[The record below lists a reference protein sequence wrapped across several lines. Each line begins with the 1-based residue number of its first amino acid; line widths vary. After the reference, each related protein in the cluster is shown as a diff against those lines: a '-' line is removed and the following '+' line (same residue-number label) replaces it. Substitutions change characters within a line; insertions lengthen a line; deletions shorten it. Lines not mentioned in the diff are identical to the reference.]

1 MCHQILKRMLKNKIK
16 TIFILLALTVIS
28 CAKRGSIS
36 GGLKDT
42 IAPVLKA
49 SFPKNLSVNF
59 KAKEINLTFDE
70 YVKLKNV
77 AKQLIISPPMK
88 YNPEVSPMT
97 PSKMITIKIK
107 DTLQENTTYSFN
119 FGQSIEDNN
128 EGNPY
133 NQFQYVFSTGSYI
146 DSLKVG
152 GTIKDALNKK
162 EDSFVSVM
170 LYEVNNKF
178 TDSAVY
184 KSVPR
189 YITNTLDSL
198 KTFKIENVKA
208 GKYLLVAMKDENS
221 NNKFNPKK
229 DKIGFRKQLVTI
241 PNDSLFELK
250 LFKEV
255 LAFKTYKPVP
265 TTGNKLLLGYEGD
278 SKNLKVVLK
287 KGNEIIPTIVTKFPA
302 KDSIQV
308 WYRPIKSDSLS
319 LAIANGN
326 YNKSYT
332 FKKTEQKKDTLS
344 FSPKT
349 SLGLSKLDQ
358 FTIYSSRPLVKFDE
372 SKIKVTDKDSVNVKF
387 STSYDVYTQ
396 ELKFDIP
403 KEPLQRYKF
412 HLLPGALTDYIDQ
425 KNDTLSYKVTTKNT
439 TDYGNLRVNLTN
451 VKQFPVIVQLTNE
464 KGDVLASEYSDK
476 ATSVDFMFLEPAKFT
491 LRVIY
496 DANGNKEWDSGN
508 FLERRQPEVV
518 VYFPKEIDVR
528 SNWDVDQTF
537 DLSNYN

>member
-1 MCHQILKRMLKNKIK
+1 MLKNKLPF
-16 TIFILLALTVIS
+16 IFILLTLTLIG
-28 CAKRGSIS
+28 CAKRGYIT

-59 KAKEINLTFDE
+59 KGKEINLTFDE
-70 YVKLKNV
+70 YVKLKNLN
-77 AKQLIISPPMK
+77 KQLIVSPPMK

-97 PSKMITIKIK
+97 PSKIINIKIK

-133 NQFQYVFSTGSYI
+133 NQFKYIFSTGSYI

-170 LYEVNNKF
+170 LYEVNSKF
-178 TDSAVY
+178 TDSIVY

-208 GKYLLVAMKDENS
+208 GKYLLVAMKDANS
-221 NNKFNPKK
+221 NNKFNPKD
-229 DKIGFRKQLVTI
+229 DKIGFRKQLVTL
-241 PNDSLFELK
+241 PTDSVFELK

-255 LAFKTYKPVP
+255 LPFKTVKPFP
-265 TTGNKLLLGYEGD
+265 TTGNKLLLGYEGNP
-278 SKNLKVVLK
+278 KNMKVVLK
-287 KGNEIIPTIVTKFPA
+287 KGNEIIPTIVTQMPF
-302 KDSIQV
+302 KDSVQV
-308 WYRPIKSDSLS
+308 WYKPIKADSLS
-319 LAIANGN
+319 LAVSNGN
-326 YNKSYT
+326 YNKWYT
-332 FKKTEQKKDTLS
+332 FKKTEQKKDTLN

-349 SLGLSKLDQ
+349 SLSLSKLDL

-372 SKIKVTDKDSVNVKF
+372 TKIKVTDKDSVNVKF
-387 STSYDVYTQ
+387 STSYDDYSQ

-403 KEPLQRYKF
+403 KEPLQTYKF
-412 HLLPGALTDYIDQ
+412 HLLPGALTDYLNQ
-425 KNDTLSYKVTTKNT
+425 KNDTLSYKVTTKNAS
-439 TDYGNLRVNLTN
+439 DYGNLRVNLSN
-451 VKQFPVIVQLTNE
+451 VKQFPVLVQLTNE
-464 KGDVLASEYSDK
+464 KGDVIASEYSKK
-476 ATSVDFMFLEPAKFT
+476 ATSIDFMFLEPSKYT

-508 FLERRQPEVV
+508 FLERRQPEEVI
-518 VYFPKEIDVR
+518 YFPKEIDVR
-528 SNWDVDQTF
+528 SNWDVDQPF
-537 DLSNYN
+537 DLSN

>member
-1 MCHQILKRMLKNKIK
+1 MLKNKLPF
-16 TIFILLALTVIS
+16 IFILLTLTLIG
-28 CAKRGSIS
+28 CAKRGYIT

-59 KAKEINLTFDE
+59 KGKEINLTFDE
-70 YVKLKNV
+70 YVKLKNLN
-77 AKQLIISPPMK
+77 KQLIVSPPMK

-97 PSKMITIKIK
+97 PSKIINIKIK

-133 NQFQYVFSTGSYI
+133 NQFKYIFSTGSYI

-170 LYEVNNKF
+170 LYEVNSKF
-178 TDSAVY
+178 TDSIVY

-208 GKYLLVAMKDENS
+208 GKYLLVAMKDANS
-221 NNKFNPKK
+221 NNKFNPKD
-229 DKIGFRKQLVTI
+229 DKIGYRKQLVTL
-241 PNDSLFELK
+241 PTDSVFELK

-255 LAFKTYKPVP
+255 LPFKTVKPFP
-265 TTGNKLLLGYEGD
+265 TTGNKLLLGYEGNP
-278 SKNLKVVLK
+278 KNMKVVLK
-287 KGNEIIPTIVTKFPA
+287 KGNEIIPTIVTQMPF
-302 KDSIQV
+302 KDSVQV
-308 WYRPIKSDSLS
+308 WYKPIKADSLS
-319 LAIANGN
+319 LAVSNGN
-326 YNKSYT
+326 YNKLYT
-332 FKKTEQKKDTLS
+332 FKKTEQKKDTLN

-349 SLGLSKLDQ
+349 SLSLSKLDL

-372 SKIKVTDKDSVNVKF
+372 TKIRVTDKDSVNVKF
-387 STSYDVYTQ
+387 STSYDDYSQ

-403 KEPLQRYKF
+403 KEPLQTYKF
-412 HLLPGALTDYIDQ
+412 HLLPGALTDYLNQ
-425 KNDTLSYKVTTKNT
+425 KNDTLSYKVTTKNAS
-439 TDYGNLRVNLTN
+439 DYGNLRVNLSN
-451 VKQFPVIVQLTNE
+451 VKQFPVLVQLTNE
-464 KGDVLASEYSDK
+464 KGDVIASEYSKK
-476 ATSVDFMFLEPAKFT
+476 ATSIEFMFLEPSKYT

-496 DANGNKEWDSGN
+496 DVNGNKEWDSGN
-508 FLERRQPEVV
+508 FLERRQPEEVI
-518 VYFPKEIDVR
+518 YFPKEIDVR
-528 SNWDVDQTF
+528 GNWDVDQPF
-537 DLSNYN
+537 DLSN

>member
-1 MCHQILKRMLKNKIK
+1 M
-16 TIFILLALTVIS
+16 ALTIIG

-42 IAPVLKA
+42 IAPVLKT

-59 KAKEINLTFDE
+59 KGKEINLTFDE

-77 AKQLIISPPMK
+77 NKQLIVSPPMK
-88 YNPEVSPMT
+88 YNPKVSPLT
-97 PSKMITIKIK
+97 ASKMITIKIN

-133 NQFQYVFSTGSYI
+133 NQFKYIFSTGSYI
-146 DSLKVG
+146 DSLNVG

-170 LYEVNNKF
+170 LYEVNTKF
-178 TDSAVY
+178 NDSVVY

-208 GKYLLVAMKDENS
+208 GKYLLVALKDENS
-221 NNKFNPKK
+221 NNKFNPKE

-241 PNDSLFELK
+241 PTDSLFELK

-255 LAFKTYKPVP
+255 LAFKTVKPVQ
-265 TTGNKLLLGYEGD
+265 TTGNKLLLGYEGNP
-278 SKNLKVVLK
+278 KNIKVVLK
-287 KGNEIIPTIVTKFPA
+287 KGNEIIPTIVTQFPA
-302 KDSIQV
+302 KDSVQV
-308 WYRPIKSDSLS
+308 WYKPIKADSLN
-319 LAIANGN
+319 LAVANGN
-326 YNKSYT
+326 YSKLYT

-344 FSPKT
+344 FSPKPN
-349 SLGLSKLDQ
+349 LGLSKMDQ
-358 FTIYSSRPLVKFDE
+358 FTLRSSRPLVKFDE
-372 SKIKVTDKDSVNVKF
+372 SKMKVTDKDSVNVKF
-387 STSYDVYTQ
+387 TTSYDVYTQ
-396 ELKFDIP
+396 ELKFNIEKD
-403 KEPLQRYKF
+403 PLQTYQF

-439 TDYGNLRVNLTN
+439 SDYGNLRVNLSN
-451 VKQFPVIVQLTNE
+451 VKQFPVIVELTNE
-464 KGDVLASEYSDK
+464 KGEVIASEFSDK
-476 ATSVDFMFLEPAKFT
+476 ATVVDFMFLEPAKYT

-496 DANGNKEWDSGN
+496 DTNGNKEWDSGN
-508 FLERRQPEVV
+508 FLERQQPEEVI
-518 VYFPKEIDVR
+518 YFPKEIDVR
-528 SNWDVDQTF
+528 GNWDVDQPF
-537 DLSNYN
+537 DLSR

>member
-1 MCHQILKRMLKNKIK
+1 MLKNKFRS
-16 TIFILLALTVIS
+16 IFILLALTVIG

-59 KAKEINLTFDE
+59 KGKEINLTFDE

-77 AKQLIISPPMK
+77 NKQLIVSPPLK
-88 YNPEVSPMT
+88 YNPEVTPFT
-97 PSKMITIKIK
+97 PSKIINIKIK

-133 NQFQYVFSTGSYI
+133 NQFKYVFSTGSYI
-146 DSLKVG
+146 DSLKVV

-162 EDSFVSVM
+162 EDSYVSVM

-178 TDSAVY
+178 NDSMVY

-198 KTFKIENVKA
+198 KTFKMENLKA
-208 GKYLLVAMKDENS
+208 GKYLLIAMKDENS
-221 NNKFNPKK
+221 NNKFDPKK

-255 LAFKTYKPVP
+255 LAFKTFKPVQ
-265 TTGNKLLLGYEGD
+265 TSGNKLLLGYEGNP
-278 SKNLKVVLK
+278 KNVKVVLK
-287 KGNEIIPTIVTKFPA
+287 KGNEIIPTIVTKYPT
-302 KDSIQV
+302 KDSLQV
-308 WYRPIKSDSLS
+308 WYRPIKADSLN
-319 LAIANGN
+319 LAVTNGN

-332 FKKTEQKKDTLS
+332 YKKTEQKKDTLS
-344 FSPKT
+344 FSPKPN
-349 SLGLSKLDQ
+349 LGLSKLDQ
-358 FTIYSSRPLVKFDE
+358 FTIRSSRPLVKFDE
-372 SKIKVTDKDSVNVKF
+372 SKIQVIDKDSVNVKF
-387 STSYDVYTQ
+387 STSYDVYKQ
-396 ELKFDIP
+396 ELKFNIE

-412 HLLPGALTDYIDQ
+412 LLLPGALTDYIDQ
-425 KNDTLSYKVTTKNT
+425 KNDTLAYKLTTKNA

-451 VKQFPVIVQLTNE
+451 VKQFPVIVQLTTD
-464 KGDVLASEYSDK
+464 KGDVIASEFSDK
-476 ATSVDFMFLEPAKFT
+476 ATSVDFMYLEPAKFT

-508 FLERRQPEVV
+508 FLERRQPEEVI
-518 VYFPKEIDVR
+518 YFPKEIDVR
-528 SNWDVDQTF
+528 GNWDVDQTF
-537 DLSNYN
+537 DLSK

>member
-1 MCHQILKRMLKNKIK
+1 MLKNKIK

-59 KAKEINLTFDE
+59 KSKEINLTFDE

-77 AKQLIISPPMK
+77 AKQLIVSPPMK

-250 LFKEV
+250 LFEEV
-255 LAFKTYKPVP
+255 LAFKTNKPVP

-278 SKNLKVVLK
+278 PKNLKVVLK

-358 FTIYSSRPLVKFDE
+358 FSIYSSRPLVKFDE

-508 FLERRQPEVV
+508 FLEKRQPEVV

>member
-1 MCHQILKRMLKNKIK
+1 MLKNKFRF
-16 TIFILLALTVIS
+16 IFILLALTVIG

-59 KAKEINLTFDE
+59 KGKEINLTFDE

-77 AKQLIISPPMK
+77 NKQLIVSPPLK

-97 PSKMITIKIK
+97 PSKIINIKIK

-133 NQFQYVFSTGSYI
+133 NQFKYIFSTGSYI

-178 TDSAVY
+178 NDSVIY

-198 KTFKIENVKA
+198 KTFKIENVKS
-208 GKYLLVAMKDENS
+208 GKYLLIAIKDANN
-221 NNKFNPKK
+221 NNKFNPKD
-229 DKIGFRKQLVTI
+229 DKIGFRKQMVTI

-255 LAFKTYKPVP
+255 LAFKTFKPVQ
-265 TTGNKLLLGYEGD
+265 TSGNKLLLGYEGNP
-278 SKNLKVVLK
+278 KNIKVVLK
-287 KGNEIIPTIVTKFPA
+287 KGNEIIPTIVTKYPI
-302 KDSIQV
+302 KDSLQV
-308 WYRPIKSDSLS
+308 WYRPIKADSLS
-319 LAIANGN
+319 LAVTNGN

-332 FKKTEQKKDTLS
+332 YKKTEQKKDTLN
-344 FSPKT
+344 FTPKPN
-349 SLGLSKLDQ
+349 LGLSKLDQ
-358 FTIYSSRPLVKFDE
+358 FTIRSSRPLVKFDE
-372 SKIKVTDKDSVNVKF
+372 SKIQVTDKDSVNVKF
-387 STSYDVYTQ
+387 STSYDVYKQ
-396 ELKFDIP
+396 ELKFNIE

-412 HLLPGALTDYIDQ
+412 LLLPGALTDYIDQ
-425 KNDTLSYKVTTKNT
+425 KNDTLSYKLTTKNV

-451 VKQFPVIVQLTNE
+451 VKQFPVIVQITTD
-464 KGDVLASEYSDK
+464 KGDVIASEYSDK
-476 ATSVDFMFLEPAKFT
+476 ATSVDFMYLEPAKFT

-496 DANGNKEWDSGN
+496 DTNGNKEWDSGN
-508 FLERRQPEVV
+508 FLERRQPEEVI
-518 VYFPKEIDVR
+518 YFPKEIDVR
-528 SNWDVDQTF
+528 GNWDVDQTF
-537 DLSNYN
+537 DLSK

>member
-1 MCHQILKRMLKNKIK
+1 MLKNKIRY
-16 TIFILLALTVIS
+16 IFILLALTVIG
-28 CAKRGSIS
+28 CAKRGYIT

-42 IAPVLKA
+42 IAPVLKT

-59 KAKEINLTFDE
+59 KGKEINLTFDE

-77 AKQLIISPPMK
+77 NKQLIVSPPLK

-97 PSKMITIKIK
+97 PSKIINIKIK

-133 NQFQYVFSTGSYI
+133 NQFRYIFSTGSYI

-178 TDSAVY
+178 NDSVIY

-208 GKYLLVAMKDENS
+208 GKYLLIAIKDANN
-221 NNKFNPKK
+221 NNKFNPKD
-229 DKIGFRKQLVTI
+229 DKIGFRKQMVTI

-255 LAFKTYKPVP
+255 LAFKTFKPVQ
-265 TTGNKLLLGYEGD
+265 TSGNKLLLGYQGD
-278 SKNLKVVLK
+278 PKNIKVVLK
-287 KGNEIIPTIVTKFPA
+287 KGNEIIPTIVTKYPI
-302 KDSIQV
+302 KDSLQV
-308 WYRPIKSDSLS
+308 WYRPIKADSLS
-319 LAIANGN
+319 LAVTNGN

-332 FKKTEQKKDTLS
+332 YKKTEQKKDTLN
-344 FSPKT
+344 FSPKPN
-349 SLGLSKLDQ
+349 LGLSKLDQ
-358 FTIYSSRPLVKFDE
+358 FTIRSSRPLVKFDE
-372 SKIKVTDKDSVNVKF
+372 SKIQVTDKDSVNVKF
-387 STSYDVYTQ
+387 STSYDVYKQ
-396 ELKFDIP
+396 ELKFNIE

-412 HLLPGALTDYIDQ
+412 LLLPGALTDYIDQ
-425 KNDTLSYKVTTKNT
+425 KNDTLSYKLTTKNV

-451 VKQFPVIVQLTNE
+451 VKQFPVIVQLTTD
-464 KGDVLASEYSDK
+464 KGDVIASEYSDK
-476 ATSVDFMFLEPAKFT
+476 ATSVDFMYLEPAKFT

-508 FLERRQPEVV
+508 FLERRQPEEVI
-518 VYFPKEIDVR
+518 YFPKEIDVR
-528 SNWDVDQTF
+528 GNWDVDQTF
-537 DLSNYN
+537 DLSR

>member
-1 MCHQILKRMLKNKIK
+1 MCHKILKRMLKNKIK

-77 AKQLIISPPMK
+77 AKQLIVSPPMK

-255 LAFKTYKPVP
+255 LAFKTNKPVP

-278 SKNLKVVLK
+278 PKNLKVVLK

-358 FTIYSSRPLVKFDE
+358 FSIYSSRPLVKFDE

-387 STSYDVYTQ
+387 STSYDIYTQ

-439 TDYGNLRVNLTN
+439 TDYGNLRVNLSN

-508 FLERRQPEVV
+508 FLERRQPEEV

-537 DLSNYN
+537 DLSK

>member
-1 MCHQILKRMLKNKIK
+1 MCHKILKRMLKNKIK

-178 TDSAVY
+178 TDSVVY

-221 NNKFNPKK
+221 NNKFDPKK

-255 LAFKTYKPVP
+255 LAFKTNKPVP

-278 SKNLKVVLK
+278 PKNLKVVLK

-358 FTIYSSRPLVKFDE
+358 FSIYSSRPIVKFDE
-372 SKIKVTDKDSVNVKF
+372 SRIKVTDKDSLNVKF

-439 TDYGNLRVNLTN
+439 TDYGNLRVNLSN

-537 DLSNYN
+537 DLSK

>member
-1 MCHQILKRMLKNKIK
+1 MLKNKLPF
-16 TIFILLALTVIS
+16 IFILLTLTLIG
-28 CAKRGSIS
+28 CAKRGYIT

-59 KAKEINLTFDE
+59 KGKEINLTFDE
-70 YVKLKNV
+70 YVKLKNLN
-77 AKQLIISPPMK
+77 KRLIVSPPMK

-97 PSKMITIKIK
+97 PSKIINIKIK

-133 NQFQYVFSTGSYI
+133 NQFKYIFSTGSYI

-170 LYEVNNKF
+170 LYEVNSKF
-178 TDSAVY
+178 TDSIVY

-208 GKYLLVAMKDENS
+208 GKYLLVAMKDANS
-221 NNKFNPKK
+221 NNKFNPKD
-229 DKIGFRKQLVTI
+229 DKIGFRKQLVTL
-241 PNDSLFELK
+241 PTDSVFELK

-255 LAFKTYKPVP
+255 LPFKTVKPFP
-265 TTGNKLLLGYEGD
+265 TTGNKLLLGYEGNP
-278 SKNLKVVLK
+278 KNMKVVLK
-287 KGNEIIPTIVTKFPA
+287 KGNEIIPTIVTQMPF
-302 KDSIQV
+302 KDSVQV
-308 WYRPIKSDSLS
+308 WYKPIKADSLS
-319 LAIANGN
+319 LAVSNGN
-326 YNKSYT
+326 YNKWYT
-332 FKKTEQKKDTLS
+332 FKKTEQKKDTLN

-349 SLGLSKLDQ
+349 SLSLSKLDL

-372 SKIKVTDKDSVNVKF
+372 TKIKVTDKDSVNVKF
-387 STSYDVYTQ
+387 STSYDDYSQ

-403 KEPLQRYKF
+403 KEPLQTYKF
-412 HLLPGALTDYIDQ
+412 HLLPGALTDYLNQ
-425 KNDTLSYKVTTKNT
+425 KNDTLSYKVTTKNAS
-439 TDYGNLRVNLTN
+439 DYGNLRVNLSN
-451 VKQFPVIVQLTNE
+451 VKQFPVLVQLTNE
-464 KGDVLASEYSDK
+464 KGDVIASEYSNK
-476 ATSVDFMFLEPAKFT
+476 ATSIDFMFLEPSKYT

-508 FLERRQPEVV
+508 FLERRQPEEVI
-518 VYFPKEIDVR
+518 YFPKEIDVR
-528 SNWDVDQTF
+528 SNWDVDQPF
-537 DLSNYN
+537 DLSR

>member
-1 MCHQILKRMLKNKIK
+1 MLKNKFRF
-16 TIFILLALTVIS
+16 IFILLALTVIG

-59 KAKEINLTFDE
+59 KGKEINLTFDE

-77 AKQLIISPPMK
+77 NKQLIVSPPLK

-97 PSKMITIKIK
+97 PSKIIKIKIK

-133 NQFQYVFSTGSYI
+133 NQFKYIFSTGSYI

-178 TDSAVY
+178 NDSVIY

-208 GKYLLVAMKDENS
+208 GKYLLIAIKDANN
-221 NNKFNPKK
+221 NNKFNPKD
-229 DKIGFRKQLVTI
+229 DKIGFRKQMVTI

-255 LAFKTYKPVP
+255 LAFKTFKPVQ
-265 TTGNKLLLGYEGD
+265 TSGNKLLLGYEG
-278 SKNLKVVLK
+278 NPRNIKVVLK
-287 KGNEIIPTIVTKFPA
+287 KGNEIIPTIVTKYPI
-302 KDSIQV
+302 KDSLQV
-308 WYRPIKSDSLS
+308 WYRPIKADSLS
-319 LAIANGN
+319 LAVTNGN

-332 FKKTEQKKDTLS
+332 YKKTEQKKDTLN
-344 FSPKT
+344 FSPKPN
-349 SLGLSKLDQ
+349 LGLSKLDQ
-358 FTIYSSRPLVKFDE
+358 FTIRSSHPLVKFDE
-372 SKIKVTDKDSVNVKF
+372 SKIQVTDKDSVNVKF
-387 STSYDVYTQ
+387 STSYDVYKQ
-396 ELKFDIP
+396 ELQFNIE

-412 HLLPGALTDYIDQ
+412 LLLPGALTDYIDQ
-425 KNDTLSYKVTTKNT
+425 KNDTLSYKLTTKNV

-451 VKQFPVIVQLTNE
+451 VKQFPVIVQLTTD
-464 KGDVLASEYSDK
+464 KGDVIASEYSDK
-476 ATSVDFMFLEPAKFT
+476 ATSVDFMYLEPAKFT

-508 FLERRQPEVV
+508 FLERRQPEEVI
-518 VYFPKEIDVR
+518 YFPKEIDVR
-528 SNWDVDQTF
+528 GNWDVDQTF
-537 DLSNYN
+537 DLSR